1 MEFGDLSDAREGSGV
16 VYAREVRCCLRSQ
29 WRISDSSWSDGRD
42 QCWRGLNMWM
52 ALEEDLCFT
61 VTLGLGVNTGIL
73 HVYGPK
79 LKVITHMFASR
90 TI

>member
-1 MEFGDLSDAREGSGV
+1 
-16 VYAREVRCCLRSQ
+16 
-29 WRISDSSWSDGRD
+29 
-42 QCWRGLNMWM
+42 M
-52 ALEEDLCFT
+52 ALEEVLCCT